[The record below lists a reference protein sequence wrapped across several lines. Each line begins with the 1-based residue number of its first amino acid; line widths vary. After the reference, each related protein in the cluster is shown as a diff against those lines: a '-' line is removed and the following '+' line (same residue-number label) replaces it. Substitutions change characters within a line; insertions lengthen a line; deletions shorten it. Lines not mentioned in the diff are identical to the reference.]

1 MENTFS
7 EIKLFQVKP
16 DKLDEFEALIKVISK
31 DQKKQKRRIKCVHA
45 L

>member
-16 DKLDEFEALIKVISK
+16 NKLSEFEALIKKCPKTKQSK
-31 DQKKQKRRIKCVHA
+31 RA
-45 L
+45 